1 MIVQRVKV
9 VVDEMLDHVDALM
22 RIIAT
27 DHIGLPKELV
37 GVDQSHHQAEEYR
50 RHHEREGDVE
60 EAAGIRSTVQLGI
73 FVVDLFD
80 AHPPCQV
87 QQKVVAGITN
97 YEHHNQ
103 IYEGKGRAVGIH
115 RRQIQSRQTDIQ

>member
-27 DHIGLPKELV
+27 DHISLPKELV

-60 EAAGIRSTVQLGI
+60 EAAGIRGAVQLSR
-73 FVVDLFD
+73 FVVYFLY
-80 AHPPCQV
+80 AHSPRQIK
-87 QQKVVAGITN
+87 QKVVSGIPDHKDN
-97 YEHHNQ
+97 HQ
-103 IYEGKGRAVGIH
+103 IHKRK
-115 RRQIQSRQTDIQ
+115 R